1 MEQHWSSVTFVLF
14 VLLCSRIV
22 ACADRA
28 LYLTK
33 NLVHAGRVDLLVHFF
48 CIVGKDDVS
57 YITKN
62 CKNDINDDVEN
73 TQCFISLQLAGGGS
87 WECKCMT
94 PL

>member
-1 MEQHWSSVTFVLF
+1 M
-14 VLLCSRIV
+14 CGPCIV
-22 ACADRA
+22 FNKKLGSCRA
-28 LYLTK
+28 SGP
-33 NLVHAGRVDLLVHFF
+33 AGTFF

-87 WECKCMT
+87 WEYKCMT